1 MDNTTYLNKVKETA
15 AWIKNRMGGEV
26 TTAIVLG
33 SGLGDLAYD
42 IEPICDIDYKEIPN
56 FPQSTAPGHHGH
68 LIYGKLGEK
77 LVLAMQGRFHFY
89 EGYEM
94 QQVVFPVRVFK
105 FLGVKTLIVSNAA
118 GGINTTFKMGDLMII
133 KDHINLMP
141 NPLLGKNIDELGE
154 RFTDMT
160 RAYDQQMIKNAD
172 KIAQNLGIKVHHGVY
187 VGGTGP
193 TFETPAEYNYFRI
206 IGGDACGMSTVPEV
220 ISARHCGINV
230 FGMSVI
236 TNEGFNFSDDFK
248 NDGQDVIQV
257 AKVAGKK
264 MIQIVKELVKNID

>member
-15 AWIKNRMGGEV
+15 AWLKNKIGGTV
-26 TTAIVLG
+26 TTAIILG

-77 LVLAMQGRFHFY
+77 LVIAMQGRFHFY

-94 QQVVFPVRVFK
+94 QQVVFPIRVFK
-105 FLGVKTLIVSNAA
+105 FLDVKNLIVSNAA
-118 GGINTTFKMGDLMII
+118 GGINTNFRMGDLMII

-160 RAYDQQMIKNAD
+160 HAYDKQMIKNAD
-172 KIAQNLGIKVHHGVY
+172 KIAQKLGIKVHHGVY

-220 ISARHCGINV
+220 IAARHCGINV

-248 NDGQDVIQV
+248 NDGQDVIEV
-257 AKVAGKK
+257 AKIAGTK
-264 MIQIVKELVKNID
+264 MIQIVKELIKIIG